1 MNVKNVLYKIGCKRE
16 AFALW
21 GFHNNYFCLLSKD
34 NIKAIKTNY
43 NKATEEEKSLLKK
56 LVNEW
61 CEVNRC
67 PSLYID

>member
-1 MNVKNVLYKIGCKRE
+1 MDVKNVLYKIGCKRE

-21 GFHNNYFCLLSKD
+21 GFKCNYFSLLDKE

-43 NKATEEEKSLLKK
+43 NKATEEEQKLLKQ